1 MKKNLKIII
10 ILMLVIV
17 SIFSF
22 VINKNAIAEISSDKD
37 NGVHLIFDAFK
48 YNSILPNHFRKTTD
62 LAVVKNNK
70 DLDLKGLDR
79 LNISGSQQFSGN
91 NIDLLIKAIDT
102 SLPITVIDL
111 RQECHGFINGF
122 AVSWADSKNN
132 ANVGLTR
139 DQVIAKENQD
149 LKSIKLNEPIT
160 FYNNPKENLVVKT
173 VQNEEELTKS
183 KNLGYQRVTVRDG
196 GIPTDDMV
204 DYFMEFIKNKPKDS
218 WLHFHCKEGVGRTP
232 TFMIMYD
239 MINNYKDVNADG
251 IIKRQ
256 LALANFDAAALK
268 SFYNSERIGFLN
280 KFYDYCKASGDSFEM
295 KWSEWKNKS
304 SSIDKKYSSN
314 TAQVLNMNV
323 PYIKNNIIPKSLY
336 VISLDSITTSERTMI
351 TSLQGLVNNH
361 CSFQIYT
368 LNSSEPDYKIW
379 LEDLKNNY
387 NLSYEI
393 ISDPWELIKI
403 YKDYINGYVIYNN
416 KTQKDPS
423 INNACSLAALQK
435 SIVIDETLEPKIKE
449 FGIENKGDCRNTDE
463 NWAYDNLWNKGL
475 NHSIVIELAPG
486 RIDAL
491 RDYAIMT
498 KALVFYEERIDKTA
512 LRDKVFS
519 SMDDNSTCLGWGAD
533 EFINVSTAS
542 KYGVSMVAADW
553 SYNLTTL
560 SAFPESFINKNS
572 SLTIPEEENVHYVT
586 FLMSDG
592 DNQQWNLG
600 TNYGSTKWFGYEN
613 RDKLTLGWSM
623 TPALYYLSPTV
634 FDLYYKNISNK
645 NPINNFI
652 VAPSGNGYIY
662 PSKFPANKLNSYVD
676 SLNNYMKRVNENY
689 VAIIDDSAF
698 YETELW
704 NKFTKESNIQGLFYL
719 DYHRHDNYKG
729 KILWSNNKPIVSC
742 RDLLWN
748 SLEDE
753 EELVKKINDRVS
765 LGQTNVHNPEAYT
778 FVYVHVWTKET
789 SNVEKVINMLKENK
803 NVRIVTPEV
812 FMQLV
817 NENIKQ

>member
-1 MKKNLKIII
+1 MKKNLKVII

-22 VINKNAIAEISSDKD
+22 VINKNAIAEIPSDKD

-70 DLDLKGLDR
+70 ELDLKGLDR

-122 AVSWADSKNN
+122 AVSWADAKNN

-268 SFYNSERIGFLN
+268 SFYNNERIGFLN
-280 KFYDYCKASGDSFEM
+280 KFYDYCKASGDSFDM

-304 SSIDKKYSSN
+304 SSINKKDSSN
-314 TAQVLNMNV
+314 TAQVLNV

-351 TSLQGLVNNH
+351 
-361 CSFQIYT
+361 
-368 LNSSEPDYKIW
+368 
-379 LEDLKNNY
+379 
-387 NLSYEI
+387 
-393 ISDPWELIKI
+393 
-403 YKDYINGYVIYNN
+403 IN
-416 KTQKDPS
+416 
-423 INNACSLAALQK
+423 
-435 SIVIDETLEPKIKE
+435 
-449 FGIENKGDCRNTDE
+449 
-463 NWAYDNLWNKGL
+463 
-475 NHSIVIELAPG
+475 
-486 RIDAL
+486 
-491 RDYAIMT
+491 
-498 KALVFYEERIDKTA
+498 
-512 LRDKVFS
+512 
-519 SMDDNSTCLGWGAD
+519 
-533 EFINVSTAS
+533 
-542 KYGVSMVAADW
+542 
-553 SYNLTTL
+553 
-560 SAFPESFINKNS
+560 
-572 SLTIPEEENVHYVT
+572 
-586 FLMSDG
+586 
-592 DNQQWNLG
+592 
-600 TNYGSTKWFGYEN
+600 
-613 RDKLTLGWSM
+613 
-623 TPALYYLSPTV
+623 
-634 FDLYYKNISNK
+634 
-645 NPINNFI
+645 
-652 VAPSGNGYIY
+652 
-662 PSKFPANKLNSYVD
+662 
-676 SLNNYMKRVNENY
+676 
-689 VAIIDDSAF
+689 
-698 YETELW
+698 
-704 NKFTKESNIQGLFYL
+704 
-719 DYHRHDNYKG
+719 
-729 KILWSNNKPIVSC
+729 
-742 RDLLWN
+742 
-748 SLEDE
+748 
-753 EELVKKINDRVS
+753 
-765 LGQTNVHNPEAYT
+765 
-778 FVYVHVWTKET
+778 
-789 SNVEKVINMLKENK
+789 
-803 NVRIVTPEV
+803 
-812 FMQLV
+812 
-817 NENIKQ
+817 

>member
-10 ILMLVIV
+10 ILILVIV

-22 VINKNAIAEISSDKD
+22 VINKNVIAEISSDKD

-62 LAVVKNNK
+62 LAVVKNNT

-149 LKSIKLNEPIT
+149 FKSIKLNEPIT

-256 LALANFDAAALK
+256 LALANFDAAALE
-268 SFYNSERIGFLN
+268 SFYNNERIGFLN
-280 KFYDYCKASGDSFEM
+280 KFYDYCKASGDSFDM

-304 SSIDKKYSSN
+304 SSIDKKDSSN
-314 TAQVLNMNV
+314 TAQVLNMNSV
-323 PYIKNNIIPKSLY
+323 YIKNNIIPKSLY

-361 CSFQIYT
+361 CSFQIYA

-475 NHSIVIELAPG
+475 NHSIVIELSPG

-498 KALVFYEERIDKTA
+498 KALVFYEERIEKTA

-560 SAFPESFINKNS
+560 SAFPEPFINKNY

-623 TPALYYLSPTV
+623 APALYYLSPTV
-634 FDLYYKNISNK
+634 FDLYYKSISNE

-662 PSKFPANKLNSYVD
+662 PSKFPTDKLSLYID

-704 NKFTKESNIQGLFYL
+704 NKFTKKSNIQGLFYL

-748 SLEDE
+748 SLENE
-753 EELVKKINDRVS
+753 EELVKKINSRVS
-765 LGQTNVHNPEAYT
+765 SGQTNVHNPEAYT
-778 FVYVHVWTKET
+778 LVYVHVWTKET
-789 SNVEKVINMLKENK
+789 SNVEMVTNMLKENK

-812 FMQLV
+812 FMQLI
-817 NENIKQ
+817 NKNIKQ